1 MIIIPAIDLKD
12 QKVVRLT
19 QGKFDQKTEYSQDP
33 VNVAKE
39 WQNSGAKLI
48 HVIDLDGAEKGTSE
62 NFNIIKKIQESVEI
76 PIEVGGGIRDKEA
89 IKRLVDIGI
98 SRVILGTRAV
108 EDFDFV
114 KNVLSRWSDQI
125 AISLDC
131 ANGMVTTKGWA
142 EISSIKGK
150 DLAQKLEQA
159 GLKMLIYTDIARD
172 GVLIGPNIKQVQEIL
187 NAVNIMVIA
196 SGGVSNLD
204 DIKNLLSVK
213 TKNLYGVIVGKALYE
228 NRLDLKEAISLCS
241 QSE

>member
-19 QGKFDQKTEYSQDP
+19 QGKFDQKTEYNQDP
-33 VNVAKE
+33 VDVAKK

-76 PIEVGGGIRDKEA
+76 PIEVGGGIRNKEA
-89 IKRLVDIGI
+89 IERLVDIGV
-98 SRVILGTRAV
+98 SRVILGTKAV
-108 EDFDFV
+108 EDFNFV
-114 KNVLSRWSDQI
+114 QDVLSKWNNQI

-172 GVLIGPNIKQVQEIL
+172 GALIGPNIKQVQEIL

-228 NRLDLKEAISLCS
+228 NRLDLREAISSCS